1 MRKLSAFE
9 LARCLG
15 ECREWHEKVLTQ
27 LCDAERVEFLR
38 QVAFFEA
45 TKRYYRNV
53 LDDDRQVEI
62 RKKKEERFTFIGVI
76 LVFFFVSFFEGID
89 SIEVKVLIALSTV
102 AFVYVAHTN
111 SLRKQSLREAVRMI
125 ERDTSAVGVSLTQM
139 YRVIQQEK
147 EHERFWETDSSDEEL
162 KERIGLESALL
173 SHCYRMI
180 ILRQFVSADA
190 GARVPSCFYDFL

>member
-1 MRKLSAFE
+1 MKKLSAFE

-15 ECREWHEKVLTQ
+15 ECREWHEKVLSQ

-38 QVAFFEA
+38 QVVFFEA

-62 RKKKEERFTFIGVI
+62 RKKKEERFTFVGVI
-76 LVFFFVSFFEGID
+76 LVFLLVVFFEGID

-111 SLRKQSLREAVRMI
+111 SLRQQSLREAVRMI
-125 ERDTSAVGVSLTQM
+125 ERDTSTVGVSLTQM

-162 KERIGLESALL
+162 KQRIGLESALL
-173 SHCYRMI
+173 SHFYRMI
-180 ILRQFVSADA
+180 ILRKFVSADA
-190 GARVPSCFYDFL
+190 GAGVPSCFYDFL